1 MKIAFITPAADIRR
15 TFSYRLADK
24 FYGPRHPITGPLILG
39 SILDRSGHQVEI
51 YEELFKDID
60 FRKVE
65 EADLIGI
72 NIMTSTA
79 ARGYKIADFIKR
91 KTNKRIIIGGIHA
104 SVLPEEALK
113 HADQVIVGEAENV
126 IIEVVEGKYKDKI
139 VYAPSVKNLDEIP
152 FPNYSLLKTPYNAV
166 NVLTSRGCPY
176 SCNFCTPA
184 RMFYPYRKRSPENVI
199 EELKIHKKR
208 GFKYLCFQD
217 DNFTADKERAKAI
230 LDKMIFHRL
239 IFKETFFYARTD
251 IFDDTELLDL
261 LQRANFRR
269 VFIGIESLNQ
279 QSLKYVNKKQT
290 LTNIVKM
297 KDQLSKYK
305 FKLIASFV
313 IGLDHDDIEDIQ
325 RMVGFSKEINAYQLQ
340 PQILTPYVGTP
351 IYDQLE
357 TEGRILTKDW
367 EKYDMMH
374 VVFQPK
380 NMTTRTLYQ
389 EFFNA
394 LKSFYSLRSSWN
406 DFKYLGWMDGMKKIA
421 FNMAIKVGANIG
433 SIRFFGRA

>member
-1 MKIAFITPAADIRR
+1 MKIAFIIPAADIRR

-24 FYGPRHPITGPLILG
+24 FYGPRHPIMGPLILG
-39 SILDRSGHQVEI
+39 SILNRSGHQVEI

-79 ARGYKIADFIKR
+79 VRGYKIADFIKR
-91 KTNKRIIIGGIHA
+91 KTNKRIVIGGIHA

-126 IIEVVEGKYKDKI
+126 IREVVEGKCKDKI

-152 FPNYSLLKTPYNAV
+152 FPNYSLLKTPYNAL

-176 SCNFCTPA
+176 SCNFCTTT
-184 RMFYPYRKRSPENVI
+184 RMFFPYRQRSPENVI
-199 EELKIHKKR
+199 EELKIHKKK
-208 GFKYLCFQD
+208 GLKYLCFQD
-217 DNFTADKERAKAI
+217 DNFTADKERAKEI

-251 IFDDTELLDL
+251 MFDDSELMDL
-261 LQRANFRR
+261 LKRANFRR

-290 LTNIVKM
+290 LTNIEQM
-297 KDQLSKYK
+297 RDQLNKYN

-313 IGLDHDDIEDIQ
+313 IGLDHDNIEDIQ
-325 RMVGFSKEINAYQLQ
+325 RMVSFSKEINAYQLQ

-351 IYDQLE
+351 IHDQLE

-380 NMTTRTLYQ
+380 NMTPRTLQQ

-394 LKSFYSLRSSWN
+394 LKSFYSLRSPWN
-406 DFKYLGWMDGMKKIA
+406 DFKHLDWMDGMKKIA
-421 FNMAIKVGANIG
+421 FYITIKFGANMG
-433 SIRFFGRA
+433 SIRFLGRA

>member
-1 MKIAFITPAADIRR
+1 MKIAFIIPAADIRR

-39 SILDRSGHQVEI
+39 SILNRSGHQVKI
-51 YEELFKDID
+51 YEELFEDID
-60 FRKVE
+60 FRKVK

-79 ARGYKIADFIKR
+79 VRGYKIADFFK
-91 KTNKRIIIGGIHA
+91 KNTNKRIIIGGIHA

-113 HADQVIVGEAENV
+113 HADQVIVGEAESV
-126 IIEVVEGKYKDKI
+126 IRDVVEGKCKDKI

-152 FPNYSLLKTPYNAV
+152 FPNYSLLKTPYNAF

-176 SCNFCTPA
+176 NCNFCTTT
-184 RMFYPYRKRSPENVI
+184 RMFVPYRRRSPDNVI
-199 EELKIHKKR
+199 EELKILKKK
-208 GFKYLCFQD
+208 GLKYLCFQD
-217 DNFTADKERAKAI
+217 DNFTADKGRAKEI
-230 LDKMIFHRL
+230 LDKMIFYGL

-251 IFDDTELLDL
+251 MFDDSELVNL
-261 LQRANFRR
+261 LKKANFRR

-290 LTNIVKM
+290 LTNIEKM
-297 KDQLSKYK
+297 RDQLNKHK

-313 IGLDHDDIEDIQ
+313 IGLDHDSIKDIQ
-325 RMVGFSKEINAYQLQ
+325 RMVSFSKEINAYQLQ

-351 IYDQLE
+351 IHAQLE
-357 TEGRILTKDW
+357 REGRILTKDW

-374 VVFQPK
+374 VVYQPK
-380 NMTTRTLYQ
+380 NMTPRTLQ
-389 EFFNA
+389 KEFFKAMN
-394 LKSFYSLRSSWN
+394 SFYSLRFPWR
-406 DFKYLGWMDGMKKIA
+406 DFKHLGWMDGMKKIA
-421 FNMAIKVGANIG
+421 FNMVMKFGAKLG
-433 SIRFFGRA
+433 SIKFLARA

>member
-1 MKIAFITPAADIRR
+1 MKIAFIIPAADIRR

-39 SILDRSGHQVEI
+39 NILNKSGHEVEV
-51 YEELFKDID
+51 YEELFRDID
-60 FRKVE
+60 FRKVA

-79 ARGYKIADFIKR
+79 VRGYKIADFIKR

-104 SVLPEEALK
+104 SVLPEEAIK
-113 HADQVIVGEAENV
+113 HADQVIVGEAESV
-126 IIEVVEGKYKDKI
+126 IKEVVEGKCKDKI

-152 FPNYSLLKTPYNAV
+152 FPKYSLLKTPYNAI

-176 SCNFCTPA
+176 SCNFCTTT
-184 RMFYPYRKRSPENVI
+184 RMFFPYRQRSPDNVI

-208 GFKYLCFQD
+208 GLKYLCLQD
-217 DNFTADKERAKAI
+217 DNFTADKERAKEI

-239 IFKETFFYARTD
+239 IFKETFFYARMD
-251 IFDDTELLDL
+251 MFDDSELMDL
-261 LQRANFRR
+261 LKKANFQR

-279 QSLKYVNKKQT
+279 QSLKYVNKKQA
-290 LTNIVKM
+290 LTNIEQM
-297 KDQLSKYK
+297 RTQLNKYK

-313 IGLDHDDIEDIQ
+313 IGLDHDDIDDIQ
-325 RMVGFSKEINAYQLQ
+325 RMVRFSKEINAYQMQ

-357 TEGRILTKDW
+357 AEGRILTKDW

-374 VVFQPK
+374 VVFEPR
-380 NMTTRTLYQ
+380 NMTPRTLKN
-389 EFFNA
+389 EFFNS
-394 LKSFYSLRSSWN
+394 LSSFHSFRAPWN
-406 DFKYLGWMDGMKKIA
+406 DFKHLGWMDGMKKIV
-421 FNMAIKVGANIG
+421 FCVVIKFGATIG
-433 SIRFFGRA
+433 SIRLLARA

>member
-1 MKIAFITPAADIRR
+1 MKIAFIIPAADIRR

-39 SILDRSGHQVEI
+39 SILNHSGHQVEI

-65 EADLIGI
+65 EANLIGI

-79 ARGYKIADFIKR
+79 VRGYKIADFIKR

-113 HADQVIVGEAENV
+113 HADQVIVGEAESV
-126 IIEVVEGKYKDKI
+126 IREVVEGKCKDKI

-152 FPNYSLLKTPYNAV
+152 FPNYSLLKTPYNAL
-166 NVLTSRGCPY
+166 NILTSRGCPY
-176 SCNFCTPA
+176 SCNFCTTT
-184 RMFYPYRKRSPENVI
+184 RMFFPYRQRSPENVI
-199 EELKIHKKR
+199 EELKIYKKK
-208 GFKYLCFQD
+208 GLKYLCFQD
-217 DNFTADKERAKAI
+217 DNFTADKERAKEI

-239 IFKETFFYARTD
+239 IFKETFFYARMD
-251 IFDDTELLDL
+251 MFDDSELLDL
-261 LQRANFRR
+261 LKRANFRR

-290 LTNIVKM
+290 LTNIEQM
-297 KDQLSKYK
+297 RDQLNKYK

-325 RMVGFSKEINAYQLQ
+325 RMVSFSKEINAYQLQ

-351 IYDQLE
+351 IHDQLE

-380 NMTTRTLYQ
+380 NMTPRTLQQ

-394 LKSFYSLRSSWN
+394 LNSFYSLRSPWN
-406 DFKYLGWMDGMKKIA
+406 DFKHLGWMDGMKKIA
-421 FNMAIKVGANIG
+421 FNMVIKFGAKMG
-433 SIRFFGRA
+433 SIKFIARA